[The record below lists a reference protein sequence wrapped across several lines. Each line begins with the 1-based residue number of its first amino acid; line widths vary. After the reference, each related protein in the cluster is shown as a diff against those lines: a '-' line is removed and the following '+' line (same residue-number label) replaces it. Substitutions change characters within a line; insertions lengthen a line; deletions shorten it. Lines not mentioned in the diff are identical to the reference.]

1 MRLPEISKTI
11 QVPDNVDVSLEGKKV
26 YVKGANG
33 SLTRDFSFVTIAIE
47 GEGKKVNVKG
57 AKGSLTRDFS
67 FVPIAIE
74 GEGKNIRVWAKWP
87 RKKEAAL
94 VGTIYSHIQNM
105 ITGVTKG
112 YSYKLKIV
120 FSHFPISVKVQ
131 DKSILIENFT
141 GERRARRVKIIG
153 DVKVKIE
160 PDDIIVEG
168 VNLEDVSQ
176 TAANI
181 EQATRVRRKDPR
193 VFLDGIYVYERNEGV
208 A

>member
-11 QVPDNVDVSLEGKKV
+11 QVPDNVDVSL
-26 YVKGANG
+26 
-33 SLTRDFSFVTIAIE
+33 D
-47 GEGKKVNVKG
+47 GKKVNVKG
-57 AKGSLTRDFS
+57 AKGSLVRDFT
-67 FVPIAIE
+67 FATITIE
-74 GEGKNIRVWAKWP
+74 SEGKNIRIWAKWP

-94 VGTIYSHIQNM
+94 VGTITSHIQNM

-120 FSHFPISVKVQ
+120 FSHFPISVKLQ
-131 DKSILIENFT
+131 GKSILIENFT
-141 GERRARRVKIIG
+141 GERRARSIQLIG

-160 PDDIIVEG
+160 PDDIIIEG
-168 VNLEDVSQ
+168 IDLEHVSQ

-181 EQATRVRRKDPR
+181 EQATRVRNKDPR

>member
-1 MRLPEISKTI
+1 MRLPEVSRTI
-11 QVPDNVDVSLEGKKV
+11 QAPDGVEISLEGKKV
-26 YVKGANG
+26 K
-33 SLTRDFSFVTIAIE
+33 
-47 GEGKKVNVKG
+47 VKG

-120 FSHFPISVKVQ
+120 FSHFPITVKLQ
-131 DKSILIENFT
+131 DKTVLIENFT
-141 GERRARRVKIIG
+141 GERRERRVKIIG

-160 PDDIIVEG
+160 AEDVIVEG

-181 EQATRVRRKDPR
+181 EQATRVRKKDPR
-193 VFLDGIYVYERNEGV
+193 VFLDGIYVYERNEGF

>member
-1 MRLPEISKTI
+1 MRLPEVSKTI
-11 QVPDNVDVSLEGKKV
+11 KVPDDVTLSLVGK
-26 YVKGANG
+26 
-33 SLTRDFSFVTIAIE
+33 TIS
-47 GEGKKVNVKG
+47 VKG

-67 FVPIAIE
+67 FAPIAIE
-74 GEGKNIRVWAKWP
+74 GDGKSVRIWAKWP

-112 YSYKLKIV
+112 YQYKLKIV
-120 FSHFPISVKVQ
+120 FSHFPISVKIQ

-141 GERRARRVKIIG
+141 GERRPRRIKILG
-153 DVKVKIE
+153 TVKVKIE

-168 VNLEDVSQ
+168 SNLEDVSQ

-181 EQATRVRRKDPR
+181 EQATRVRNKDPR
-193 VFLDGIYVYERNEGV
+193 VFLDGIFVYERNEGM